1 MVTSPG
7 TCHPDLDGEFGLGG
21 DDMTEEKVQ
30 LHRGLRE
37 VYIDRTKS
45 SFIDGD
51 IGKLLYRGYDIHD
64 LAEKSNFEETAYLVM
79 NGELPTQAQLDRFD
93 AELKSVRGLPG
104 EILDIIRL
112 TRSSH
117 PMDVL
122 RTAVSALSAFDPD
135 TEDNSAEAT
144 LRKGIRL
151 TAQAPTIVAAHARI
165 RDGNEVLDPDP
176 NLGHAANFLYMLF
189 GEAPSDDDSGLIDK
203 DFVLHAEHGI
213 NASAFGARIAASTQ
227 ADLHCAVTTGI
238 SVLKGPSHGGAAEE
252 VMKMTQEIGTEE
264 NAETYVRDRIGSGG
278 RIMGFGHRVY
288 KAVDPRSV
296 HLQDDAR
303 ELGERKGEPKWFRI
317 LQSVIKVME
326 PYRRRGI
333 YQNVDFFSGAIYYLL
348 GIPDDLFISI
358 FAMGRV
364 PGWTAQVVEQFDNNI
379 LLRPRLLYTGPMDV
393 EYVPIEQRG

>member
-1 MVTSPG
+1 
-7 TCHPDLDGEFGLGG
+7 
-21 DDMTEEKVQ
+21 MTEQKVQ

-51 IGKLLYRGYDIHD
+51 VGKLLYRGYNIDD

-79 NGELPTQAQLDRFD
+79 NGELPTQAQLDAFD
-93 AELKSVRGLPG
+93 AELKASRELPA
-104 EILDIIRL
+104 EILDVIRL
-112 TRSSH
+112 TRNSH

-122 RTAVSALSAFDPD
+122 RTAVSALSAYDPD

-144 LRKGIRL
+144 LRKGARL
-151 TAQAPTIVAAHARI
+151 TAQASTIVAAHARI
-165 RDGNEVLDPDP
+165 RDGNQPVAPDP
-176 NLGHAANFLYMLF
+176 ALNHAANFLYMLF
-189 GEAPSDDDSGLIDK
+189 GEKPADEDARLIDK

-213 NASAFGARIAASTQ
+213 NASAFGARVAASTQ
-227 ADLHCAVTTGI
+227 ADLHCAVTTGV

-252 VMKMTQEIGTEE
+252 VMKMTQDIGEEE
-264 NAETYVRDRIGSGG
+264 NAENYVRERLRSGG

-288 KAVDPRSV
+288 KALDPRSV

-303 ELGERKGEPKWFRI
+303 ELGERKGEPKWFQI
-317 LQSVIKVME
+317 LQSVIEVME

-348 GIPDDLFISI
+348 DIPDDLFISI

-379 LLRPRLLYTGPMDV
+379 LLRPRLLYTGEMDL
-393 EYVPIEQRG
+393 EYVPIERRG

>member
-1 MVTSPG
+1 MAEGRPT
-7 TCHPDLDGEFGLGG
+7 
-21 DDMTEEKVQ
+21 

-37 VYIDRTKS
+37 VYIDRTTS
-45 SFIDGD
+45 SFIDGNV
-51 IGKLLYRGYDIHD
+51 GKLLYRGYDIHD
-64 LAEKSNFEETAYLVM
+64 LAEKSTFEETAFLVM
-79 NGELPTQAQLDRFD
+79 NGHLPTQSELDAFD
-93 AELKSVRGLPG
+93 AELKAARGLPG
-104 EILDIIRL
+104 EVLDIIRL
-112 TRSSH
+112 TRNSH

-122 RTAVSALSAFDPD
+122 RTAVSALSAYDSE

-165 RDGNEVLDPDP
+165 RDGNEALDPDSS
-176 NLGHAANFLYMLF
+176 LGHAANFLYMLF
-189 GEAPSDDDSGLIDK
+189 GERPSDEDATLIDK

-213 NASAFGARIAASTQ
+213 NASAFGARVAASTQ

-264 NAETYVRDRIGSGG
+264 NAENYVRERIRGGG
-278 RIMGFGHRVY
+278 RVMGFGHRVY
-288 KAVDPRSV
+288 RAIDPRSV

-303 ELGERKGEPKWFRI
+303 ELGERKGEPKWFQI
-317 LQSVIKVME
+317 LQAVIEVME

-348 GIPDDLFISI
+348 DIPDDLFISI

-364 PGWTAQVVEQFDNNI
+364 PGWTAQVVEQFNNNI

-393 EYVPIEQRG
+393 PYVPIEERE

>member
-1 MVTSPG
+1 
-7 TCHPDLDGEFGLGG
+7 
-21 DDMTEEKVQ
+21 MTERKVQ

-37 VYIDRTKS
+37 VYIDRSTS

-51 IGKLLYRGYDIHD
+51 EGKLLYRGYDIHD
-64 LAEKSNFEETAYLVM
+64 LAEKSTFEETAFLVM
-79 NGELPTQAQLDRFD
+79 YGHLPTQAELDSFD
-93 AELKSVRGLPG
+93 SELKAARVLPG
-104 EILDIIRL
+104 EILDVIRL
-112 TRSSH
+112 TRNSH

-122 RTAVSALSAFDPD
+122 RTAVSALSAYDPE
-135 TEDNSAEAT
+135 TEDNSTEAT
-144 LRKGIRL
+144 LRKGVRL
-151 TAQAPTIVAAHARI
+151 TAQASTIVAAHARI
-165 RDGNEVLDPDP
+165 RDGNEALDPDP
-176 NLGHAANFLYMLF
+176 SLGHAANFLYMLF
-189 GEAPSDDDSGLIDK
+189 GEKPLEVDAKLIDK

-213 NASAFGARIAASTQ
+213 NASAFGARVTASTQ
-227 ADLHCAVTTGI
+227 ADLHCAITTGVG
-238 SVLKGPSHGGAAEE
+238 VLKGPSHGGAAEE

-264 NAETYVRDRIGSGG
+264 NAENYVRERIRGGG
-278 RIMGFGHRVY
+278 RVMGFGHRVY

-303 ELGERKGEPKWFRI
+303 ELGERKGEPNWFQI
-317 LQSVIKVME
+317 LQSVIEVME

-364 PGWTAQVVEQFDNNI
+364 PGWTAQVVEQFENNI

-393 EYVPIEQRG
+393 PYVPIEERG

>member
-1 MVTSPG
+1 
-7 TCHPDLDGEFGLGG
+7 
-21 DDMTEEKVQ
+21 MTERKVQ

-37 VYIDRTKS
+37 VYIDRTTS

-51 IGKLLYRGYDIHD
+51 VGKLLYRGYDIHD
-64 LAEKSNFEETAYLVM
+64 LAEKSTFEETAFLVM
-79 NGELPTQAQLDRFD
+79 NGHLPTQSELDAFD
-93 AELKSVRGLPG
+93 TDLKEARVLPG
-104 EILDIIRL
+104 EILDVIRL
-112 TRSSH
+112 TRNSH

-122 RTAVSALSAFDPD
+122 RTAVSALSAYDPE

-151 TAQAPTIVAAHARI
+151 TAQAPTIVAAHSRI
-165 RDGNEVLDPDP
+165 REGNEVLDPDSS
-176 NLGHAANFLYMLF
+176 LGHAANFLYMLF
-189 GEAPSDDDSGLIDK
+189 GERPDETDAKLIDK

-213 NASAFGARIAASTQ
+213 NASAFGARVAASTQ

-264 NAETYVRDRIGSGG
+264 NAETYVRERIRGGG
-278 RIMGFGHRVY
+278 RVMGFGHRVY
-288 KAVDPRSV
+288 KAVDPRSL

-303 ELGERKGEPKWFRI
+303 ELGERKGEPKWFQI
-317 LQSVIKVME
+317 LQSVIEVME

-348 GIPDDLFISI
+348 EIPDDLFISI

-393 EYVPIEQRG
+393 PYVPIEERG

>member
-1 MVTSPG
+1 
-7 TCHPDLDGEFGLGG
+7 
-21 DDMTEEKVQ
+21 MTEQKVQ

-51 IGKLLYRGYDIHD
+51 VGKLLYRGYDIHD

-79 NGELPTQAQLDRFD
+79 NGELPTQAQLDAFD
-93 AELKSVRGLPG
+93 AELKANRELPA
-104 EILDIIRL
+104 EILDVIRL
-112 TRSSH
+112 TRNSH

-122 RTAVSALSAFDPD
+122 RTAVSALAAYDPE

-144 LRKGIRL
+144 LRKGMRL
-151 TAQAPTIVAAHARI
+151 TAQAPTIVAAHARV
-165 RDGNEVLDPDP
+165 RNGDDAVAPDASL
-176 NLGHAANFLYMLF
+176 NHAANFLYMLF
-189 GEAPSDDDSGLIDK
+189 GEKPADSDARLIDK

-213 NASAFGARIAASTQ
+213 NASAFGARVAASTQ

-252 VMKMTQEIGTEE
+252 VMKMTQEIGDEE
-264 NAETYVRDRIGSGG
+264 NAENYVRERLRSGG

-288 KAVDPRSV
+288 KALDPRSV

-303 ELGERKGEPKWFRI
+303 ELGERKGEPKWFQI
-317 LQSVIKVME
+317 LQSVIEVME

-348 GIPDDLFISI
+348 DIPDDLFISI

-364 PGWTAQVVEQFDNNI
+364 PGWTAQVIEQFENNI

-393 EYVPIEQRG
+393 EYVPIEERG

>member
-1 MVTSPG
+1 
-7 TCHPDLDGEFGLGG
+7 
-21 DDMTEEKVQ
+21 MTEQKVQ

-37 VYIDRTKS
+37 VYIDRTQS

-51 IGKLLYRGYDIHD
+51 VGKLLYRGYDIHD

-79 NGELPTQAQLDRFD
+79 NGELPTQAQLDAFD
-93 AELKSVRGLPG
+93 AELKANRELPG
-104 EILDIIRL
+104 EILDVIRL
-112 TRSSH
+112 TRNSH

-122 RTAVSALSAFDPD
+122 RTAVSALSAYDPD
-135 TEDNSAEAT
+135 TEDNSSEAT
-144 LRKGIRL
+144 LRKGVRL
-151 TAQAPTIVAAHARI
+151 TAQAATIVAAHARV
-165 RDGNEVLDPDP
+165 RNGDPVVAPDP
-176 NLGHAANFLYMLF
+176 ALNHAANFLYMLF
-189 GEAPSDDDSGLIDK
+189 GEKPADEDARLIDK

-213 NASAFGARIAASTQ
+213 NASAFGARVAASTQ

-252 VMKMTQEIGTEE
+252 VMKMTQEIGDEE
-264 NAETYVRDRIGSGG
+264 NAENYVRERLRSGG

-288 KAVDPRSV
+288 KALDPRSV

-303 ELGERKGEPKWFRI
+303 ELGERKGEPKWFQI
-317 LQSVIKVME
+317 LQSVIEVME

-348 GIPDDLFISI
+348 DIPDDLFISI

-364 PGWTAQVVEQFDNNI
+364 PGWTAQVVEQFENNI
-379 LLRPRLLYTGPMDV
+379 LLRPRLLYTGEMDV
-393 EYVPIEQRG
+393 EYVPIERRG